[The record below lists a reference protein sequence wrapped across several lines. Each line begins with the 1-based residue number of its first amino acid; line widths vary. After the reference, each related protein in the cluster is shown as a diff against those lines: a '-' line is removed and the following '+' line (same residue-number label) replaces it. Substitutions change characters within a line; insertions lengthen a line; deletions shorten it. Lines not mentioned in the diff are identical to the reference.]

1 MPTESQNPRRDR
13 SGLLTAGLVAI
24 PTLCCLVP
32 WLIAAGAIGAVVSW
46 LTNAW
51 VILMISLV
59 LLVVVVGTVRRR
71 GRTPH

>member
-1 MPTESQNPRRDR
+1 
-13 SGLLTAGLVAI
+13 
-24 PTLCCLVP
+24 
-32 WLIAAGAIGAVVSW
+32 LIAAGAIGAVVSW